1 MSNLQNN
8 QGQGQPPNR
17 FNQAPQVNQADIQ
30 ALTAAVQALTGQM
43 LAPNNLGNAM
53 NTLNATVAANNNAL
67 QNRNHN
73 VAQVPTFNGGN
84 QDPITWLNEFNAT
97 ATANRWNDA
106 QKLQVVPAYLKG
118 PAAVWYQAAVL
129 APINAWAAA
138 ANVNNFEHAFLTRF
152 RTAAML
158 LNYAGQTTSEIT
170 ELTKLVAALTE
181 QITEIGKKVTGNR
194 PPPRSDSR
202 NPNVPS
208 GPNRTIVCY
217 TCGEAG
223 HVSRRCPNNA
233 TNTSVTNPVIA
244 PVVTTTPP
252 TSATNDTQSLVQELL
267 KHGASAG
274 GVDAKPDKSSISLNT
289 LFEAYPA
296 QRRSQMRRAEP
307 YSRPVVSEEEESSQP
322 LDIPTAPIDIPKTVE
337 PMIVTEMAETSSK
350 AIERT
355 TVNIAAKKKKAPVVK
370 KKKKMNLQP
379 LISLHVPPY
388 SMVDDIKNQQARIT
402 FGQLLEVAPKCRS
415 ELIRGIRKPTVRK
428 MNLGEQETEDTAT
441 ALYCDATVKGTEI
454 PLIIDSG
461 AAGIVTEAESYAAI
475 VGNDWLSKVRA
486 NIDYESSTM
495 NLTWNK
501 RTIGVPVEY
510 RLMPQEK
517 RKLQGL
523 IDSSSPPKEDDDGS
537 EKEDTDEEETD
548 DDSIKEEEEEFED
561 DEPEE
566 RVFFTMQFEKPR
578 RPTRI
583 RYRNNKKK
591 AEVRK
596 RDPLPESSVILD
608 CKFANVVIDAIYPCE
623 DFVLTNEGIYL
634 GKCFHTWGHLQHLNQ
649 KFKTTP
655 PKKATWVYDWKGPKA
670 KCWCR
675 NSLYS
680 PEDACY
686 FCQDDLITYQS
697 VCRLSSTILKELSRG
712 RCDDGVVP
720 SEEQRKFALTNQL
733 YNQLVLEKVAA
744 ENDRQLCYHCGQK
757 THLEYERLS
766 KEVEYY
772 HVEVE
777 SGIETTPTTIKMKVG
792 TLPTD
797 LELPLLRFLVQRR
810 GNFAWSSSEL
820 GRTNLI

>member
-1 MSNLQNN
+1 MIN
-8 QGQGQPPNR
+8 
-17 FNQAPQVNQADIQ
+17 VN
-30 ALTAAVQALTGQM
+30 GERKR
-43 LAPNNLGNAM
+43 PLGEV
-53 NTLNATVAANNNAL
+53 LN
-67 QNRNHN
+67 
-73 VAQVPTFNGGN
+73 F
-84 QDPITWLNEFNAT
+84 PITIQDIT
-97 ATANRWNDA
+97 
-106 QKLQVVPAYLKG
+106 V
-118 PAAVWYQAAVL
+118 
-129 APINAWAAA
+129 PIN
-138 ANVNNFEHAFLTRF
+138 
-152 RTAAML
+152 
-158 LNYAGQTTSEIT
+158 
-170 ELTKLVAALTE
+170 
-181 QITEIGKKVTGNR
+181 
-194 PPPRSDSR
+194 
-202 NPNVPS
+202 
-208 GPNRTIVCY
+208 
-217 TCGEAG
+217 
-223 HVSRRCPNNA
+223 
-233 TNTSVTNPVIA
+233 
-244 PVVTTTPP
+244 VV
-252 TSATNDTQSLVQELL
+252 
-267 KHGASAG
+267 
-274 GVDAKPDKSSISLNT
+274 
-289 LFEAYPA
+289 
-296 QRRSQMRRAEP
+296 
-307 YSRPVVSEEEESSQP
+307 
-322 LDIPTAPIDIPKTVE
+322 
-337 PMIVTEMAETSSK
+337 
-350 AIERT
+350 
-355 TVNIAAKKKKAPVVK
+355 
-370 KKKKMNLQP
+370 
-379 LISLHVPPY
+379 
-388 SMVDDIKNQQARIT
+388 
-402 FGQLLEVAPKCRS
+402 
-415 ELIRGIRKPTVRK
+415 
-428 MNLGEQETEDTAT
+428 
-441 ALYCDATVKGTEI
+441 
-454 PLIIDSG
+454 
-461 AAGIVTEAESYAAI
+461 VTEAESYAAI

-486 NIDYESSTM
+486 NINYESSTM

-583 RYRNNKKK
+583 QYRNNKKK

-712 RCDDGVVP
+712 RCDDGV
-720 SEEQRKFALTNQL
+720 
-733 YNQLVLEKVAA
+733 LVLEKVAA

-772 HVEVE
+772 HVEVG

-820 GRTNLI
+820 VIFDRLEDAGLKLNPDKCSFVKEELEFLGHIVSNKGIRTDPAKIQKVKDFPVPLNVTQLRGFLGLASYYRRFVPGFSRIATPLNKLLKKGVAYSWGEEQQVAFEQLKQTLIALPILIFPDFEKQFVLLTDASTFGLGAILSQLDEDGNDRVIAYASRTCNKAESNYSATELECLAVIWAVKHFHAYIYGQRFKLVTDHAALCHLFNTATPIGRLARWVMKLQMYDFETTHRSRRKHLNVDSLSRIRI

>member
-1 MSNLQNN
+1 MAVKPFGDQTL
-8 QGQGQPPNR
+8 
-17 FNQAPQVNQADIQ
+17 ADAIGR
-30 ALTAAVQALTGQM
+30 AKGCELTLRSGKT
-43 LAPNNLGNAM
+43 
-53 NTLNATVAANNNAL
+53 
-67 QNRNHN
+67 
-73 VAQVPTFNGGN
+73 
-84 QDPITWLNEFNAT
+84 
-97 ATANRWNDA
+97 
-106 QKLQVVPAYLKG
+106 K
-118 PAAVWYQAAVL
+118 
-129 APINAWAAA
+129 
-138 ANVNNFEHAFLTRF
+138 
-152 RTAAML
+152 L

-202 NPNVPS
+202 NPNAPS
-208 GPNRTIVCY
+208 GSNRPIVCY
-217 TCGEAG
+217 ACGEPG
-223 HVSRRCPNNA
+223 HVSRRCPTNSTNVNN
-233 TNTSVTNPVIA
+233 TNAAVA
-244 PVVTTTPP
+244 PVVTAPP
-252 TSATNDTQSLVQELL
+252 TSTSTTNDTQSLVQELL
-267 KHGASAG
+267 KQLNSAS
-274 GVDAKPDKSSISLNT
+274 NT
-289 LFEAYPA
+289 TIAYPA
-296 QRRSQMRRAEP
+296 QRRSQTRRAEP
-307 YSRPVVSEEEESSQP
+307 YSRPVISEEEELLQP
-322 LDIPTAPIDIPKTVE
+322 IDILTAPLDIPKTVE
-337 PMIVTEMAETSSK
+337 PIIVTETAETSSK

-355 TVNIAAKKKKAPVVK
+355 TVNIAAKKKKVPVVK
-370 KKKKMNLQP
+370 KKKKVNLQP

-441 ALYCDATVKGTEI
+441 ALYCDATVKRTEI

-501 RTIGVPVEY
+501 QTIGVPVEY
-510 RLMPQEK
+510 QLMPQEK

-523 IDSSSPPKEDDDGS
+523 IDSSSQPKEDDDGS

-583 RYRNNKKK
+583 RYHNSKKK

-596 RDPLPESSVILD
+596 RDPLPESSVLLD
-608 CKFANVVIDAIYPCE
+608 CKFANVIIDAIYPCE

-634 GKCFHTWGHLQHLNQ
+634 
-649 KFKTTP
+649 
-655 PKKATWVYDWKGPKA
+655 
-670 KCWCR
+670 
-675 NSLYS
+675 
-680 PEDACY
+680 
-686 FCQDDLITYQS
+686 
-697 VCRLSSTILKELSRG
+697 VCRLSPTILKELSRE

-720 SEEQRKFALTNQL
+720 SEEQREFALTNQP
-733 YNQLVLEKVAA
+733 YNQLTMEKVAT

-757 THLEYERLS
+757 THLEYEQIT

-772 HVEVE
+772 HTEIGSEV
-777 SGIETTPTTIKMKVG
+777 ETTPTTIKMKIGVL
-792 TLPTD
+792 TTD

-820 GRTNLI
+820 SRTKLIRHSIDTGNNKAV

>member
-1 MSNLQNN
+1 MMIN
-8 QGQGQPPNR
+8 
-17 FNQAPQVNQADIQ
+17 VN
-30 ALTAAVQALTGQM
+30 GERKR
-43 LAPNNLGNAM
+43 PLGEV
-53 NTLNATVAANNNAL
+53 LN
-67 QNRNHN
+67 
-73 VAQVPTFNGGN
+73 F
-84 QDPITWLNEFNAT
+84 PITIQDIT
-97 ATANRWNDA
+97 
-106 QKLQVVPAYLKG
+106 V
-118 PAAVWYQAAVL
+118 
-129 APINAWAAA
+129 PIN
-138 ANVNNFEHAFLTRF
+138 
-152 RTAAML
+152 
-158 LNYAGQTTSEIT
+158 
-170 ELTKLVAALTE
+170 
-181 QITEIGKKVTGNR
+181 
-194 PPPRSDSR
+194 
-202 NPNVPS
+202 
-208 GPNRTIVCY
+208 
-217 TCGEAG
+217 
-223 HVSRRCPNNA
+223 
-233 TNTSVTNPVIA
+233 
-244 PVVTTTPP
+244 VV
-252 TSATNDTQSLVQELL
+252 
-267 KHGASAG
+267 
-274 GVDAKPDKSSISLNT
+274 
-289 LFEAYPA
+289 
-296 QRRSQMRRAEP
+296 
-307 YSRPVVSEEEESSQP
+307 
-322 LDIPTAPIDIPKTVE
+322 
-337 PMIVTEMAETSSK
+337 
-350 AIERT
+350 
-355 TVNIAAKKKKAPVVK
+355 
-370 KKKKMNLQP
+370 
-379 LISLHVPPY
+379 
-388 SMVDDIKNQQARIT
+388 
-402 FGQLLEVAPKCRS
+402 
-415 ELIRGIRKPTVRK
+415 
-428 MNLGEQETEDTAT
+428 
-441 ALYCDATVKGTEI
+441 
-454 PLIIDSG
+454 
-461 AAGIVTEAESYAAI
+461 VTEAESYAAI

-486 NIDYESSTM
+486 NINYESSTM

-583 RYRNNKKK
+583 QYRNNKKK

-772 HVEVE
+772 HVEVG

>member
-53 NTLNATVAANNNAL
+53 NMLNATVAANNNAL

-97 ATANRWNDA
+97 ATANGWNDA
-106 QKLQVVPAYLKG
+106 RKLQVVPAYLKG

-170 ELTKLVAALTE
+170 KLTKLVAALTE

-217 TCGEAG
+217 TCEEAG

-252 TSATNDTQSLVQELL
+252 TSATNDTQNLVQELL

-337 PMIVTEMAETSSK
+337 PMIVTETAETSSK

-501 RTIGVPVEY
+501 RTIRVPVEY

-720 SEEQRKFALTNQL
+720 SEEQ
-733 YNQLVLEKVAA
+733 
-744 ENDRQLCYHCGQK
+744 
-757 THLEYERLS
+757 
-766 KEVEYY
+766 
-772 HVEVE
+772 
-777 SGIETTPTTIKMKVG
+777 
-792 TLPTD
+792 
-797 LELPLLRFLVQRR
+797 
-810 GNFAWSSSEL
+810 
-820 GRTNLI
+820 

>member
-8 QGQGQPPNR
+8 QGQEQSPNR

-43 LAPNNLGNAM
+43 LTPNNLGNAI

-73 VAQVPTFNGGN
+73 VAQVPTFSGGN

-97 ATANRWNDA
+97 TTANRWNIA
-106 QKLQVVPAYLKG
+106 WKLQIVPAYLKG
-118 PAAVWYQAAVL
+118 PAAVWYQTAVQ

-138 ANVNNFEHAFLTRF
+138 ANANNFEHAFLTRF
-152 RTAAML
+152 RTAAMRVNDAAFAYPDNLQARKFVSGLQPELYMAVKPFGDQTLADAIGRAKGCELTLRLGKTKL

-202 NPNVPS
+202 NPNAPS
-208 GPNRTIVCY
+208 RSNRPIVCY
-217 TCGEAG
+217 ACGEPG
-223 HVSRRCPNNA
+223 HVSRRCPINSMNVNN
-233 TNTSVTNPVIA
+233 TNAAVA
-244 PVVTTTPP
+244 PVVTAPP
-252 TSATNDTQSLVQELL
+252 TSTSTTNDTQSLVQELL
-267 KHGASAG
+267 KQLNSATVFKLNGASTG
-274 GVDAKPDKSSISLNT
+274 GIDAKPDKSSISLNT

-296 QRRSQMRRAEP
+296 QRRSQMRRVEP
-307 YSRPVVSEEEESSQP
+307 YPRPVVSEEEELLQP
-322 LDIPTAPIDIPKTVE
+322 IYIPTAPLDIPKTVE
-337 PMIVTEMAETSSK
+337 PMIVTETAETSSK

-355 TVNIAAKKKKAPVVK
+355 TVNIAAKKKKVPVVK
-370 KKKKMNLQP
+370 KKKKVNLQP

-428 MNLGEQETEDTAT
+428 MNLGEQETEDTAI

-461 AAGIVTEAESYAAI
+461 AAGSIVSCQLLKDLKIPIDRPSTTMMINVNGERKRPLGEVLNFPITIQDITVPINVVVTEAESYAAI

-501 RTIGVPVEY
+501 QTIGVPVEY

-523 IDSSSPPKEDDDGS
+523 IDSSSQPKEDDDGS

-566 RVFFTMQFEKPR
+566 GVFFTMQFEKPR

-583 RYRNNKKK
+583 RYRNSKKK

-596 RDPLPESSVILD
+596 RDPLPESSVLLD

-655 PKKATWVYDWKGPKA
+655 PKKAT
-670 KCWCR
+670 
-675 NSLYS
+675 
-680 PEDACY
+680 
-686 FCQDDLITYQS
+686 
-697 VCRLSSTILKELSRG
+697 
-712 RCDDGVVP
+712 
-720 SEEQRKFALTNQL
+720 
-733 YNQLVLEKVAA
+733 
-744 ENDRQLCYHCGQK
+744 
-757 THLEYERLS
+757 
-766 KEVEYY
+766 
-772 HVEVE
+772 
-777 SGIETTPTTIKMKVG
+777 
-792 TLPTD
+792 
-797 LELPLLRFLVQRR
+797 
-810 GNFAWSSSEL
+810 
-820 GRTNLI
+820 

>member
-97 ATANRWNDA
+97 ATANGWNDA
-106 QKLQVVPAYLKG
+106 RKLQVVPAYLKG

-129 APINAWAAA
+129 APIKAWAAA
-138 ANVNNFEHAFLTRF
+138 ANVNNFEHAFLTRVDEYASSIQELYQ
-152 RTAAML
+152 RVNDAAFAYPDNLQARKFVSGLQPELYMAVKPFGDQTLADAIGRAKGCELTLRSGKTKL
-158 LNYAGQTTSEIT
+158 LNYTGQTTSEIT

-337 PMIVTEMAETSSK
+337 PMIVTETAETSSK

-454 PLIIDSG
+454 LLIIDSG
-461 AAGIVTEAESYAAI
+461 AAGSIVSCQLLKDLKIPIDRPSTTMMINVNGERKRPLGEVLNFPITIQDITVPINVVVTEAESYAAI

-680 PEDACY
+680 PV
-686 FCQDDLITYQS
+686 S
-697 VCRLSSTILKELSRG
+697 P
-712 RCDDGVVP
+712 P
-720 SEEQRKFALTNQL
+720 SAT
-733 YNQLVLEKVAA
+733 
-744 ENDRQLCYHCGQK
+744 
-757 THLEYERLS
+757 
-766 KEVEYY
+766 
-772 HVEVE
+772 
-777 SGIETTPTTIKMKVG
+777 
-792 TLPTD
+792 
-797 LELPLLRFLVQRR
+797 RR
-810 GNFAWSSSEL
+810 
-820 GRTNLI
+820 